1 VSSGPPLELAH
12 PGHEPPRFV
21 ERRVL
26 EVRDSG
32 KEPQSFVRGLRALR
46 HQRAP
51 FLVGGALAVA
61 AYCGIRRRPKD
72 LDLFV
77 VERDVPHIL
86 DILRGVGFR
95 TEVPYPHWLAKAYA
109 NDGFVDIIFNSGNGA
124 APVDGDWFAHG
135 RRARVMG
142 VAVEMCPPEETIW
155 SKAFVMERER
165 FDGADVAHLLLACSA
180 TLDWARLL
188 RRFGDHAAVLFA
200 HVVLFGYVYPD
211 EAARIPEWVVE
222 RLAARSSVS
231 RSDRSAKRLCRG
243 TLLSREQYL
252 PDLAR
257 GWRDAR
263 LPPTGTMSDEAVAL
277 WTNAIASR

>member
-1 VSSGPPLELAH
+1 MSTGLPLELAH
-12 PGHEPPRFV
+12 SGEEPRRSV
-21 ERRVL
+21 ERCV
-26 EVRDSG
+26 VQVPHSG
-32 KEPQSFVRGLRALR
+32 KEPQSFVQGLRTLR

-61 AYCGIRRRPKD
+61 AYCGIQRTPKD

-77 VERDVPHIL
+77 VEREVPRVL
-86 DILRGVGFR
+86 GILRSVGFR

-124 APVDGDWFAHG
+124 APVDGDWFVHARH
-135 RRARVMG
+135 ARVMG

-188 RRFGDHAAVLFA
+188 RRFGEHAAVLFA
-200 HVVLFGYVYPD
+200 HVVLFGYVYPE
-211 EAARIPEWVVE
+211 EAARIPQWVVE
-222 RLAARSSVS
+222 ELAS
-231 RSDRSAKRLCRG
+231 RGSMSPPDPSAKRLCRG

-263 LPPTGTMSDEAVAL
+263 LPPTGTMSDEAIAL
-277 WTNAIASR
+277 WTNAIAGR